1 MKTSERALAAMQ
13 PKEMPEHERPL
24 SERMRLVG
32 LEWSKADATAKLME
46 ELKTS
51 TLSKMLNKVEAQ
63 HGKLT
68 EAKLNR
74 IVRASDEWVA
84 YITDMVN
91 LRKIAN
97 DLKAE
102 MAFLEEVKWER
113 NDANA
118 TARAEMRM
126 R

>member
-1 MKTSERALAAMQ
+1 MKTSGRALAAMQ
-13 PKEMPEHERPL
+13 PKEMPEREQPL
-24 SERMRLVG
+24 SEKLRLVG

-46 ELKTS
+46 QLKSS
-51 TLSKMLNKVEAQ
+51 TLAKMQNRIEAQ
-63 HGKLT
+63 HGKMS

-74 IVRASDEWVA
+74 IVLASDEWVA

-91 LRKIAN
+91 LRKVAN

-102 MAFLEEVKWER
+102 MAFIEEVKWER